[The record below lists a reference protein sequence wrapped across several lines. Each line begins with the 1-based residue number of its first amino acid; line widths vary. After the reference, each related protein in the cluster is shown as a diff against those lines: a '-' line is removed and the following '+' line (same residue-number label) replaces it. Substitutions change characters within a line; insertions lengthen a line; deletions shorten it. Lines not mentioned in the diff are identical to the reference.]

1 MGFLSVKTHFA
12 LANPLRLVTSFLTF
26 LDELEFTMTQ
36 RFSVRHR
43 WALVAAVSACFFS
56 AAHAQPAADALYQRA
71 TAATCANCHGTEGRT
86 TEGSAIPALAGM
98 PKEYMVLQMK
108 AFKEGTRPATVMHQI
123 TKGLTD
129 AQVDSIATYYASLKR

>member
-1 MGFLSVKTHFA
+1 MTH
-12 LANPLRLVTSFLTF
+12 
-26 LDELEFTMTQ
+26 

-43 WALVAAVSACFFS
+43 WALAAAMSAYFFS
-56 AAHAQPAADALYQRA
+56 NAYAQQSADALYQRA

-98 PKEYMVLQMK
+98 PKDYMVLQMK

-129 AQVDSIATYYASLKR
+129 AQINSVSTYFASLKR